1 MLRLRLEGDNSARLL
16 TSAIFVLLQPLS
28 NIGAESGAVKNGN

>member
-1 MLRLRLEGDNSARLL
+1 MLRLKGKNSLRLL

-28 NIGAESGAVKNGN
+28 NIGAESGAIKNGN